1 MRPRMIQAVSEPGS
15 RQSEIDGLRALAII
29 AVVLFHARVPGF
41 GGGFTGVDVF
51 FVISGFLI
59 TRLLVNEHE
68 RTGTISLPAFW
79 ARRFRRILPS
89 LLLTIAVTASVGYS
103 LQAPWEWRELMHSAR
118 AAAASIS
125 NFFFWDLS
133 GGYFANR
140 AVNQPL
146 LHTWSLG
153 VEEQFYLVWPVT
165 VLATLRLGGRTALA
179 FWISVA
185 AITSFVVSWILS
197 NGSPSAAFYLPH
209 SRMWEL
215 ATGAAMVLLVRHA
228 QRVPAALR
236 AAAGWAGLVG
246 IVASAVLLSADTG
259 FPAPRALAPV
269 LATAALVLALT
280 APARGGVQAV
290 LAWRPLVLIG
300 LWSYSWYLF
309 HWPAIVFTRV
319 LVGEH
324 RLWLELLVC
333 LAVLG
338 LAAANWRFLETHF
351 THRTSMREWAHR
363 HTLAVGLSASLT
375 LIGATTIVARTA
387 DDVPLQRP
395 AADVIA
401 SIDTRPTETG
411 SANTGPDATS
421 ATTTEAAFDWHS
433 ALGLHLLAESRT
445 NVDWPCINIMFHD
458 PFNPACVA
466 IPGERYLFV
475 IGDSHASG
483 IGMAVAQVAKEE
495 GLGLIVVGQPQ
506 CPVVGAEVWIDGNLY
521 GGCGAWARDVQVQLV
536 DHRAEIAA
544 VIWTAR
550 SDYYFPGDSIAQS
563 VNTGESV
570 IGTADHPVNDVP
582 GASALWREGIHS
594 LASDL
599 SVAGVPFVLVHSS
612 PELHGW
618 PSDCLASGTPDSCAA
633 PRSELDPYRAA
644 ALAAENAALAGVP
657 LTAAIDPYSI
667 LCDLKA
673 CPVVSGRDV
682 LYRDDNHFTPAGARL
697 LTPAL
702 RAAIGRLLAAA

>member
-1 MRPRMIQAVSEPGS
+1 VSEPGS

-29 AVVLFHARVPGF
+29 AVVLFHTRVPGF
-41 GGGFTGVDVF
+41 EGGFTGVDVF

-79 ARRFRRILPS
+79 SRRFRRILPS
-89 LLLTIAVTASVGYS
+89 LLLTIAVTAIVGYS

-118 AAAASIS
+118 AAAASVS
-125 NFFFWDLS
+125 NFFFWGLS

-165 VLATLRLGGRTALA
+165 VLATLKLGGRKALGL
-179 FWISVA
+179 WISIAAVA
-185 AITSFVVSWILS
+185 SFVVSLMLTK
-197 NGSPSAAFYLPH
+197 GSPSAAFYLPQ

-215 ATGAAMVLLVRHA
+215 ATGAMVLLVRHA
-228 QRVPAALR
+228 PRVPAAVR
-236 AAAGWAGLVG
+236 AVAGWAGLAA
-246 IVASAVLLSADTG
+246 IVASAVFVSAENA

-269 LATAALVLALT
+269 LATAALILALV
-280 APARGGVQAV
+280 APAPRGVQVV

-319 LVGEH
+319 VVGEH
-324 RLWLELLVC
+324 RLWLELVMC

-351 THRTSMREWAHR
+351 THRSPMRDWAHR
-363 HTLAVGLSASLT
+363 HTLAVGLSASL
-375 LIGATTIVARTA
+375 LVVGVTTVVARTA
-387 DDVPLQRP
+387 GDVPLERP
-395 AADVIA
+395 AAEVLA
-401 SIDTRPTETG
+401 SIVTAPTDTG
-411 SANTGPDATS
+411 GP
-421 ATTTEAAFDWHS
+421 ATTPDTAAGNFDWHS

-445 NVDWPCINIMFHD
+445 NVDWPCINFIFHD

-466 IPGERYLFV
+466 IPGDRYLLV

-483 IGMAVAQVAKEE
+483 IGMAAAPVAKEHD
-495 GLGLIVVGQPQ
+495 LGLIVVGQPQ
-506 CPVVGAEVWIDGNLY
+506 CPVVGTEVWVDGSLY
-521 GGCGAWARDVQVQLV
+521 GGCGAWARDVQSQLV
-536 DHRAEIAA
+536 AHHAELAA

-563 VNTGESV
+563 VNAGEAV
-570 IGTADHPVNDVP
+570 VGTADHPVN
-582 GASALWREGIHS
+582 ALADAAAIWRDGIHS
-594 LASDL
+594 LATAL
-599 SVAGVPFVLVHSS
+599 STAGVPLVLVHSS

-618 PSDCLASGTPDSCAA
+618 PSDCLAAGTPGSCAA
-633 PRSELDPYRAA
+633 RRSELDPYRAPSLAAETA
-644 ALAAENAALAGVP
+644 ALADVP
-657 LTAAIDPYSI
+657 LTAAIDPYTI
-667 LCDLKA
+667 LCDATL
-673 CPVVSGRDV
+673 CPVVRGRDV
-682 LYRDDNHFTPAGARL
+682 LYRDDNHFTPAGARA

-702 RAAIGRLLAAA
+702 RAAIDRLLAGA